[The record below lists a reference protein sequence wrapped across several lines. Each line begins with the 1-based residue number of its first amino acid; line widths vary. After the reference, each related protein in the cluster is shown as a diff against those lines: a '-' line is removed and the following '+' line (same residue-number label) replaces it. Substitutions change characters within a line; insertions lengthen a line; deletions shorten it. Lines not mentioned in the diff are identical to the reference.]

1 MNYIIKYQEKEK
13 PMTQIAQKILE
24 EIKSLSP
31 IERVELIDKIYQTF
45 DPEIDLEAE
54 KAWVEESES
63 RLADYK
69 SGKSAVISE
78 DEAFYRIEKDK
89 KK

>member
-1 MNYIIKYQEKEK
+1 
-13 PMTQIAQKILE
+13 MTQTAQKILE

-31 IERVELIDKIYQTF
+31 IERVELIDEIYRTI
-45 DPEIDLEAE
+45 DPEFDLEVE
-54 KAWVEESES
+54 KAWVEESER

-78 DEAFYRIEKDK
+78 DEAFYRIEKEK
-89 KK
+89 KMIV